1 MEEVFL
7 RVGNKVFKVNKE
19 LLCTHSDYF
28 RAMFSGYYVE
38 SVKKEININ
47 MLDPDIT
54 SIILQYMHGM
64 IFLTEY
70 SFSTIG
76 EIAAAANF
84 LQISKLIEQIQEF
97 LNSRL
102 CLNNCIEIML
112 AARYAS
118 YTQLEQ
124 TSSACGLYS
133 FKFMKLEYITTLNNL
148 VWYLSHPYLDSH
160 NEFHVFHFGFKWLC
174 KNHKLDDTLLILACL
189 DMKRVTYDNLV
200 DIKETLSDYVSRLS
214 DSLVLEIIDL
224 LLFLTSQ
231 KIKISE
237 SKVHDLKDQL
247 CEKFSESVWSESL
260 SIVKD
265 SITRLLKY
273 VPLVSCHI
281 RNNEEPEESQQC
293 LYSFD
298 EDKGFEQYL
307 EVADIN
313 LRGWNATSWG
323 LTKLVFVGGEYGRG
337 TGVFFRDI
345 KVYDTLKKKWTLY
358 DVELPS
364 RRNAGV
370 TTVGDLLYIVGGVNE
385 YGMMMDTA
393 IVCDLKER
401 SYRYIANL
409 PDRIETVAI
418 CTHNHK
424 VYVAGRYSIYCYE
437 TYGDRDFWEMVIGTD
452 SGRIKFLRSYD
463 KYIYCLQSL
472 NRKLYRF
479 RPHIDKELHRIV
491 GFTSAPVT
499 VAICNIGT
507 NLLVFNAWK
516 YGKFI
521 VQEYTGKSNPE
532 CARVINVNT
541 INMSIDTAVD
551 SCSVVDT
558 LPNLYTDLP
567 EYHRLYLERNANYTE
582 LG

>member
-1 MEEVFL
+1 MEEVSL
-7 RVGNKVFKVNKE
+7 RIGNKVFKVNKE

-47 MLDPDIT
+47 MLDPNIA

-70 SFSTIG
+70 PFSTIG
-76 EIAAAANF
+76 EIAVAANF
-84 LQISKLIEQIQEF
+84 LQITQLIEQIQEF

-118 YTQLEQ
+118 YKQLEQ

-133 FKFMKLEYITTLNNL
+133 FNFMKLEYITTLKNL
-148 VWYLSHPYLDSH
+148 VWYLSHPYLDSQ

-174 KNHKLDDTLLILACL
+174 ENHKLDDTLLILACL
-189 DMKRVTYDNLV
+189 DMKRITYDNLV
-200 DIKETLSDYVSRLS
+200 DIKKTLSDYVSRLS
-214 DSLVLEIIDL
+214 DSLVLEIIEL
-224 LLFLTSQ
+224 LLFLTRQ
-231 KIKISE
+231 KNEISE
-237 SKVHDLKDQL
+237 SKVHDLKNQL

-260 SIVKD
+260 SIIKD

-293 LYSFD
+293 LYTFD

-307 EVADIN
+307 EVADKN
-313 LRGWNATSWG
+313 LHGWNATTWG

-358 DVELPS
+358 NVELPS

-370 TTVGDLLYIVGGVNE
+370 TTAGDLLYIVGGVNE

-424 VYVAGRYSIYCYE
+424 VYVAGRYSIYCHE
-437 TYGDRDFWEMVIGTD
+437 TYGDRDFWEMVVGTD
-452 SGRIKFLRSYD
+452 SGRIKFLQSYE
-463 KYIYCLQSL
+463 KYIYCIQSL

-491 GFTSAPVT
+491 GFTSASVT
-499 VAICNIGT
+499 VAICNTGNCLMVFAQT
-507 NLLVFNAWK
+507 ECNELTVEEYKDELSDEKPRVLTMKMENLRVNAVA
-516 YGKFI
+516 G
-521 VQEYTGKSNPE
+521 
-532 CARVINVNT
+532 
-541 INMSIDTAVD
+541 
-551 SCSVVDT
+551 SCSLIMTMPPVF
-558 LPNLYTDLP
+558 TDLP
-567 EYHRLYLERNANYTE
+567 QYHKQYLMRQTE
-582 LG
+582 TF